1 MRRWRQLPRE
11 RRILIYGRPTVSR
24 NTYEIICEA
33 LFQWQQRDPVTASRW
48 RIISLGETFDPR
60 WTVPVQNMEIGGK
73 ASLDDYADHLNRAAI
88 GISLMISPHP
98 SYPPLEMAEAGVLT
112 ITNMYGCKD
121 LSRRFPD
128 IVSIDRVDPELL
140 AGAISAAIGE
150 AEERR
155 VGKIVPRRPA
165 HDLSSDATRLYSAKR
180 IAALIRGDLSARND
194 LIQ

>member
-1 MRRWRQLPRE
+1 
-11 RRILIYGRPTVSR
+11 
-24 NTYEIICEA
+24 
-33 LFQWQQRDPVTASRW
+33 
-48 RIISLGETFDPR
+48 
-60 WTVPVQNMEIGGK
+60 
-73 ASLDDYADHLNRAAI
+73 
-88 GISLMISPHP
+88 
-98 SYPPLEMAEAGVLT
+98 
-112 ITNMYGCKD
+112 MYGCKD

-165 HDLSSDATRLYSAKR
+165 HDLSADATRLYSAKR